1 MMGKYVKVSLG
12 ECCEIISGATP
23 KISVEAYW
31 DGELYWVTPKDLSNL
46 GVPYI
51 ADTPRK
57 ITEAGLRSCAARL
70 LPTGSVLLSSRAPIG
85 HVAINKLPMATNQG
99 FKSLIPD
106 PLKVDAK
113 YLYYWLRANRSY
125 LESLGNGA
133 TFKEVSKEVVSRVE
147 ILLPEIMEQR
157 RIAEALDQ
165 SEALRTKRRGT
176 LFQLAELIHS
186 IFLDMFGDP
195 VRNTK
200 NFPLVKLGGLTKIG
214 NGSTPSRKSPEYFDG
229 KIPWVKTAEVRG
241 GLITDTEEKISEKAR
256 SVTRCKIY
264 PRGSI
269 LIALY
274 GQGKTRGKCAILGI
288 DAATNQ
294 VCAVLSPS
302 PAYETWFLF
311 TQLDMAYLRL
321 RALGR
326 GGNQANLNLR
336 MIADFEVILPP
347 LDIQRNFAYCVET
360 IEDLK
365 ASHRAHL
372 VELDA
377 LFASLQYRAF
387 RGEL

>member
-1 MMGKYVKVSLG
+1 
-12 ECCEIISGATP
+12 
-23 KISVEAYW
+23 
-31 DGELYWVTPKDLSNL
+31 
-46 GVPYI
+46 
-51 ADTPRK
+51 
-57 ITEAGLRSCAARL
+57 
-70 LPTGSVLLSSRAPIG
+70 
-85 HVAINKLPMATNQG
+85 MATNQG

-176 LFQLAELIHS
+176 LFQLAELTHS